1 MSAPPLDARIDGR
14 ASFRDAV
21 RGVLVEAAAR
31 GWRELRFCDP
41 DFAGWPLDDAV
52 VLAALDAW
60 LGPQRRLVVLAARYD
75 EVARRHPRWTAW
87 RGIRTHVVTCRQ
99 VADGVPAADVPT
111 LLLAPGE
118 CALRL
123 LDRVRHRGVVTTL
136 GTETAAARIDF
147 DALLQ
152 HSFEAFGPTTLGI

>member
-1 MSAPPLDARIDGR
+1 MSAAPLDARIDGR
-14 ASFRDAV
+14 VAFRDAV
-21 RGVLVEAAAR
+21 RGVLAEAAAR
-31 GWRELRFCDP
+31 GWRELRFCDA
-41 DFAGWPLDDAV
+41 DFAGWPLDDAA
-52 VLAALDAW
+52 VLAALGAW
-60 LGPQRRLVVLAARYD
+60 LGPRRRLVVLAARYD

-87 RGIRTHVVTCRQ
+87 RGVWSHVVACRQ

-123 LDRVRHRGVVTTL
+123 LDGVRHRGVVTTL
-136 GTETAAARIDF
+136 RTEVAAACVES